1 MTSVFYCETL
11 LAFAV
16 HHLVLK
22 AKLACYWRYF
32 LTSYFC
38 IPMMK
43 KHLFL
48 ILVLGLVDL
57 HRII

>member
-11 LAFAV
+11 LPFALL
-16 HHLVLK
+16 HLVLK
-22 AKLACYWRYF
+22 AKLACYWRYL

-43 KHLFL
+43 KNLFL
-48 ILVLGLVDL
+48 ILVLGLIDL